1 MSVDLATRDVGAALA
16 AIAGVEG
23 WLSEDQARRL
33 SEAATRVRPPGR
45 IVEIGSFRGRS
56 TIVLRRAAEPGVEVV
71 AIDPHGGG
79 DRGPQEISPD
89 ATRGD
94 QDHRAF
100 HANLEEAGVA
110 DGVRHVRRMSDEAHV
125 DVDGPIDLLY
135 IDGAHRYRP
144 ARTDIEQ
151 WGARVRPGGTML
163 VHDAY
168 NAVGVML
175 AQLRL
180 LFTSPEWRY
189 VGRSRSLAEY
199 RHVELSG
206 RDRVRNAVRQA
217 AELPYFVRNGLI
229 KVALVTRLPA
239 LARRLGLPEADAWP
253 Y

>member
-1 MSVDLATRDVGAALA
+1 MSVDLAARDVRAALA

-33 SEAATRVRPPGR
+33 WQAAFRLRPPAR

-56 TIVLRRAAEPGVEVV
+56 TIVLRRAAEQGVEVV
-71 AIDPHGGG
+71 AVDPHGGG

-89 ATRGD
+89 ATRGE

-110 DGVRHVRRMSDEAHV
+110 DGVRHVRRMSNEAHAE
-125 DVDGPIDLLY
+125 VDGPIDLLY
-135 IDGAHRYRP
+135 VDGAHRYGP
-144 ARTDIEQ
+144 ARADIEQ

-163 VHDAY
+163 VHDSY

-175 AQLRL
+175 AQMRV
-180 LFTSPEWRY
+180 LFPSTSWRF
-189 VGRSRSLAEY
+189 VGRTRSLAEY
-199 RHVELSG
+199 RRQELAI
-206 RDRVRNAVRQA
+206 RARVANLLSQLAGVPYFIRNA
-217 AELPYFVRNGLI
+217 LI
-229 KVALVTRLPA
+229 KTALLVGMRPAARL
-239 LARRLGLPEADAWP
+239 LGLPGDDAWP